1 MSKLIERYS
10 FGKIVDRGE
19 MPHFLEFQI
28 NSYEDFLQAGV
39 APQKRENKGFEAI
52 FNEIFPIESSNG
64 LLKLEYLWYEIHD
77 NDAPLNDELECKKRG
92 KTYSGQLKVR
102 LKLTNKKTQEIQETL
117 VHFGDIPLMTDKATF
132 VINGAERV
140 VVSQLH
146 RSPGITFNK
155 ELNIQTGKDVFIGKI
170 IPYKGTWLEFETDKN
185 DILNVKIDRRKKV
198 LSTVFLKA
206 VDFFMTNEEIMN
218 EFFDVKEVELASL
231 YEKYKGDELDEV
243 LRTRLEGSFINEDI
257 LDEET
262 GEFIAE
268 AEELIDNIV
277 IEKIRENKLPAVKIW
292 EVKPEE
298 RIIANSLI
306 HDNTKTNDEAV
317 IEVFKKL
324 RPGDL
329 VTVESARSL
338 VKQMFFNPQRYD
350 LADVGRY
357 KINKRLK
364 LDVAEDIIVLTK
376 EDVLQTIDYV
386 KKLVNGEGFTDDID
400 NLSNRRVRGVG
411 ELLSIQVK
419 GGMLK
424 MSKMVREKMTVQDI
438 TTLTPQSLLN
448 TKPLNALILEFFGS
462 GQLSQ
467 FMDQSNPLAELTH
480 KRRISA
486 LGPGGLSRERA
497 GFEVRDVHNS
507 HYGRICPIETP
518 EGPNIGLIGSLSTY
532 GKVNK
537 YGFIETPFV
546 KIKDGKAKFDDI
558 EYLGADEEEGKFI
571 AQADTH

>member
-1 MSKLIERYS
+1 
-10 FGKIVDRGE
+10 
-19 MPHFLEFQI
+19 MPHFLEFQV
-28 NSYEDFLQAGV
+28 NSYEDFLQAKIS
-39 APQKRENKGFEAI
+39 PQKRENKGFEAI

-77 NDAPLNDELECKKRG
+77 NDEPLNDELECKKRG

-102 LKLTNKKTQEIQETL
+102 LKLTNKRTQEIQETL
-117 VHFGDIPLMTDKATF
+117 VHFGDIPLMTEQATF

-155 ELNIQTGKDVFIGKI
+155 ELNIQTGKDMFIGKI

-198 LSTVFLKA
+198 LATVFLKA
-206 VDFFMTNEEIMN
+206 VDFFTSNSEIMDDFFEKKELDLTTYYGKYKDTELEEIL
-218 EFFDVKEVELASL
+218 KT
-231 YEKYKGDELDEV
+231 KI
-243 LRTRLEGSFINEDI
+243 EGSFVAEDI

-262 GEFIAE
+262 GEFLAE
-268 AEELIDNIV
+268 SEELVDNIFIEKLIENK
-277 IEKIRENKLPAVKIW
+277 IEKITIW
-292 EVKPEE
+292 EVKPED
-298 RIIANSLI
+298 RIIANALI
-306 HDNTKTNDEAV
+306 HDTTKTNDEAV
-317 IEVFKKL
+317 IEVFRKL

-357 KINKRLK
+357 KINVRLK
-364 LDVAEDIIVLTK
+364 LNIPEDEIVLTK
-376 EDVLQTIDYV
+376 EDVLQTINYV
-386 KKLVNGEGFTDDID
+386 KNLLSGEGYTDDID

-411 ELLSIQVK
+411 ELLSIQIK
-419 GGMLK
+419 GGMLR
-424 MSKMVREKMTVQDI
+424 MAKMVKEKMTIQDI

-448 TKPLNALILEFFGS
+448 TKPLNALIIEFFGS

-518 EGPNIGLIGSLSTY
+518 EGPNIGLIG
-532 GKVNK
+532 
-537 YGFIETPFV
+537 
-546 KIKDGKAKFDDI
+546 
-558 EYLGADEEEGKFI
+558 YLPCSSRHTAW
-571 AQADTH
+571 